1 MDLSIFYPYGIPF
14 WSDIDFIS
22 VNFINN
28 EDHEINIYFIKNKKI
43 DKLACIILPFHRRKY
58 RFPKNSLVA
67 VFNHKSKK
75 PHTYIKLK
83 PDWTYIYP

>member
-14 WSDIDFIS
+14 WSDIDFIP

-28 EDHEINIYFIKNKKI
+28 EDHEINIHFVNNKKI
-43 DKLACIILPFHRRKY
+43 GKLACIILPLHRRKY
-58 RFPKNSLVA
+58 RFPKDSTIA
-67 VFNHKSKK
+67 VFNHKSKE
-75 PHTYIKLK
+75 PHVYIKLK